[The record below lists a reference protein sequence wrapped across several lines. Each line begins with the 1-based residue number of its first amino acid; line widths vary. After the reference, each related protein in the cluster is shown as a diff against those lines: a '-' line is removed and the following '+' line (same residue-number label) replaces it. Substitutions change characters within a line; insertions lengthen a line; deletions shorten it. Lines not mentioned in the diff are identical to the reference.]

1 MGKLVVPNRE
11 TRLKLMAAFRED
23 MKKIE
28 PERDPKDIHPSFKLN
43 ELVFKYEHSN
53 FLFKVWSAGRNTGT
67 VDEERKKFEEQIQYR
82 QFLKRHKD
90 GTYEL
95 EWVEGRW
102 QGWLM
107 HADLE
112 SVRTIS

>member
-1 MGKLVVPNRE
+1 MGKLVVPNAE

-23 MKKIE
+23 MQKIE
-28 PERDPKDIHPSFKLN
+28 PERDQTNNHPSFKAD
-43 ELVFKYEHSN
+43 ELTFKYEYSS
-53 FLFKVWSAGRNTGT
+53 FLFKVWFAGRNVGT
-67 VDEERKKFEEQIQYR
+67 IDEERKKFEEQIQYR
-82 QFLKRHKD
+82 QFLNRHKD

-107 HADLE
+107 Q
-112 SVRTIS
+112 VGGIS